1 MIVLYV
7 VVAVAVVFLIAA
19 VLVGREARRLD
30 AEPPRAVFDIDEATE
45 WVANHL
51 PFEMSAVLSY
61 ADVRQ
66 ILEWN
71 LEFLRSRGMTTAQGG
86 TPEGAIVVGPEEVAD
101 FVLSRARAADSP
113 YSEDQVAAVLDAQ
126 LGGLDGI
133 KTTEM
138 LAEYSPQAGVILMST
153 ESGSDLFRRAMLA
166 GAREVL
172 QKPFS
177 GDDLV
182 AAIRRVDA
190 FQARKRAAQ
199 PVRASVDGGPPAP
212 ESPRRREGRMITV
225 VSGKGG
231 VGKSIIAT
239 NLALVLNRAHP
250 GGVVL
255 VDLSLQF
262 GDVAALLAI
271 KPEGTIAEFAA
282 GDASAGDRN
291 ILQEALSSGPEA
303 LTVLAAP
310 ASPELA
316 DYVTTAHLRSLIAE
330 LRGRFDLVIA
340 DTTSQLSEI
349 TLEAIE
355 NSDHIVL
362 VTDFSVTS
370 VKNTRLIM
378 SVIGVLQVDPDRLL
392 IVANHR
398 DAPLAGGMD
407 RARIED
413 FLRHP
418 VAAEIPHDAVAI
430 GGSVS
435 LGVPVVIGTGQS
447 PAKAAFDRLAA
458 TLTGGAEP
466 VPAGDQ
472 PAKKRR
478 GRRLGFAR
486 D

>member
-1 MIVLYV
+1 MIRV
-7 VVAVAVVFLIAA
+7 LIADGSERIRTN
-19 VLVGREARRLD
+19 LQRRLA
-30 AEPPRAVFDIDEATE
+30 AEEDIT
-45 WVANHL
+45 VC
-51 PFEMSAVLSY
+51 
-61 ADVRQ
+61 
-66 ILEWN
+66 
-71 LEFLRSRGMTTAQGG
+71 G
-86 TPEGAIVVGPEEVAD
+86 T
-101 FVLSRARAADSP
+101 AADGEQALQEALHLVP
-113 YSEDQVAAVLDAQ
+113 DIAVLDAG
-126 LGGLDGI
+126 LTGLDGVQ
-133 KTTEM
+133 TTEM
-138 LAEYSPQAGVILMST
+138 LAEYAPQAGVILMST

-182 AAIRRVDA
+182 AAIHRVDA

-199 PVRASVDGGPPAP
+199 SARQPVNGSPPAP
-212 ESPRRREGRMITV
+212 DSPRRREGRMITI

-239 NLALVLNRAHP
+239 NLALVLNRLHP
-250 GGVVL
+250 GEVVL
-255 VDLSLQF
+255 IDLSLQF
-262 GDVAALLAI
+262 GDVAALLAM

-282 GDASAGDRN
+282 SDASVGDRN
-291 ILQEALSSGPEA
+291 VLQEALSKGPEG
-303 LTVLAAP
+303 LIVLAAP

-316 DYVTTAHLRSLIAE
+316 DYVTTAHLRSLVAE
-330 LRGRFDLVIA
+330 LRGQYELVIA

-349 TLEAIE
+349 TLEALE

-392 IVANHR
+392 VVANHR

-435 LGVPVVIGTGQS
+435 SGVPVVIANNQS
-447 PAKAAFDRLAA
+447 PAKGAFERLAA
-458 TLTGGAEP
+458 TVTGTAEP
-466 VPAGDQ
+466 VGAGEQ

>member
-1 MIVLYV
+1 MIRV
-7 VVAVAVVFLIAA
+7 LIADGSERIRTN
-19 VLVGREARRLD
+19 LQRRIA
-30 AEPPRAVFDIDEATE
+30 AEEDIT
-45 WVANHL
+45 VC
-51 PFEMSAVLSY
+51 
-61 ADVRQ
+61 
-66 ILEWN
+66 
-71 LEFLRSRGMTTAQGG
+71 G
-86 TPEGAIVVGPEEVAD
+86 T
-101 FVLSRARAADSP
+101 AADGEQALQEALHLVP
-113 YSEDQVAAVLDAQ
+113 DIAVLDAG
-126 LGGLDGI
+126 LAGLDGVQ
-133 KTTEM
+133 TTEM
-138 LAEYSPQAGVILMST
+138 LAEYAPQAGVILMSV

-182 AAIRRVDA
+182 AAIHRVDT

-199 PVRASVDGGPPAP
+199 SARQPVNGTPPAP
-212 ESPRRREGRMITV
+212 DSPHRREGRMITI

-231 VGKSIIAT
+231 VGKSVVAT
-239 NLALVLNRAHP
+239 NLALVLNRLHP

-255 VDLSLQF
+255 IDLSLQF
-262 GDVAALLAI
+262 GDVAALLAM
-271 KPEGTIAEFAA
+271 KPEATIAEFAA
-282 GDASAGDRN
+282 SDPSASDQN
-291 ILQEALSSGPEA
+291 VLQEALSKGPEG

-310 ASPELA
+310 PSPELA
-316 DYVTTAHLRSLIAE
+316 DYVTTAHLRSLVAE
-330 LRGRFDLVIA
+330 LRGQFDLLIA

-349 TLEAIE
+349 TLEALE

-392 IVANHR
+392 VVANHR
-398 DAPLAGGMD
+398 DAPLAAGMD
-407 RARIED
+407 RSRIED

-418 VAAEIPHDAVAI
+418 VGAEIPHDAVAI

-435 LGVPVVIGTGQS
+435 LGVPVVIGAGQS
-447 PAKAAFDRLAA
+447 PAKGAFERLAA
-458 TLTGGAEP
+458 TLTGSAEP
-466 VPAGDQ
+466 VPAGGGQ
-472 PAKKRR
+472 PVKKRR

>member
-1 MIVLYV
+1 VIRV
-7 VVAVAVVFLIAA
+7 LIADGSERIRTN
-19 VLVGREARRLD
+19 LQRRLA
-30 AEPPRAVFDIDEATE
+30 AEEDIT
-45 WVANHL
+45 VC
-51 PFEMSAVLSY
+51 
-61 ADVRQ
+61 
-66 ILEWN
+66 
-71 LEFLRSRGMTTAQGG
+71 G
-86 TPEGAIVVGPEEVAD
+86 T
-101 FVLSRARAADSP
+101 AADGEQALQEALHLVP
-113 YSEDQVAAVLDAQ
+113 DIAVLDAG
-126 LGGLDGI
+126 LTGLDGVQ
-133 KTTEM
+133 TTEM
-138 LAEYSPQAGVILMST
+138 LAEYAPQAGVILMST

-182 AAIRRVDA
+182 AAIHRVDA

-199 PVRASVDGGPPAP
+199 SARQPVNGSPPTAD
-212 ESPRRREGRMITV
+212 SPRRREGRMITI

-239 NLALVLNRAHP
+239 NLALVLSRQHP
-250 GGVVL
+250 GEVVL
-255 VDLSLQF
+255 IDLSLQF
-262 GDVAALLAI
+262 GDVAALLAM
-271 KPEGTIAEFAA
+271 KPEATIAEFAA
-282 GDASAGDRN
+282 SDASVGDRN
-291 ILQEALSSGPEA
+291 VLQEALSKGPEG

-310 ASPELA
+310 TSPELA
-316 DYVTTAHLRSLIAE
+316 DYVTTAHLRSLVAE
-330 LRGRFDLVIA
+330 LRGRFDVVIA

-349 TLEAIE
+349 TLEALE

-392 IVANHR
+392 VVANHR

-418 VAAEIPHDAVAI
+418 VAAEVPHDAVAI

-435 LGVPVVIGTGQS
+435 SGVPVVIANNQS
-447 PAKAAFDRLAA
+447 PAKVAFERLAA
-458 TLTGGAEP
+458 TVTGTAEP
-466 VPAGDQ
+466 VTAGDQ